1 MEEILKLPTNK
12 AKIVIILHRNL
23 SMISNPCVIK
33 LKIKENKIQ
42 SMQIQI
48 QIVGKIKNKFLLM
61 LKPYIKKINI

>member
-12 AKIVIILHRNL
+12 PKIVIILHRNL
-23 SMISNPCVIK
+23 SMISNPCVIR
-33 LKIKENKIQ
+33 LKIKGNKIQ
-42 SMQIQI
+42 SMQI

>member
-23 SMISNPCVIK
+23 SMISNPCVIR
-33 LKIKENKIQ
+33 LKIKGNKIQ
-42 SMQIQI
+42 SMQI

>member
-1 MEEILKLPTNK
+1 MEEILKLPINK

-33 LKIKENKIQ
+33 LKIKGNKNQ

-48 QIVGKIKNKFLLM
+48 IGKIKNKFLLM
-61 LKPYIKKINI
+61 LKLYIKKINI